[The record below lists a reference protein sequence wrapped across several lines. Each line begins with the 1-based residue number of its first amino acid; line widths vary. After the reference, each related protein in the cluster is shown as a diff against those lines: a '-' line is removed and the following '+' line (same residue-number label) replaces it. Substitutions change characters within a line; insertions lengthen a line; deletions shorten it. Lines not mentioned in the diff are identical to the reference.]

1 MVIDS
6 AYNMPY
12 CGEAR
17 ERSPNLPG
25 RQSIV
30 TNKRVSIKDVAV
42 RAGVSYQTVSKV
54 LNGELKVSPATE
66 ARIAASV
73 KELGYHPNHS
83 ARSLRTQRSQMI
95 GYSWSSSETEQL
107 NHIVH
112 MFLTAVVSEAE
123 AAGHHVLPFP
133 YHNGDDQVAGY
144 RELIDAGRVD
154 GFVLSSVMYD
164 DPRIAF
170 LLERRFPF
178 VAFGRSGPDDD
189 FAYVDV
195 DGAAG
200 LRLATEHLLQRG
212 HRRIGVL
219 AWAAA
224 TRVGDDRLAGYLDAL
239 RAAGLPVDTTLI
251 GRGESDFESGYTV
264 TAGWLSRPPTQ
275 RPTAVVAVSDI
286 MAIGAMHAAQA
297 HGFSVGPDFAVAGFD
312 DVPLAQYM
320 RPPLTSIR
328 QPIRQAGH
336 LCVDLLVAL
345 LSGLPLAERHIL
357 LQPELVIRASTRDS

>member
-1 MVIDS
+1 M
-6 AYNMPY
+6 
-12 CGEAR
+12 
-17 ERSPNLPG
+17 
-25 RQSIV
+25 

-66 ARIAASV
+66 ARISASV
-73 KELGYHPNHS
+73 KELGYRPNHS
-83 ARSLRTQRSQMI
+83 ARTLRTQRSQMI

-112 MFLTAVVSEAE
+112 MFLTGVVSEAE

-133 YHNGDDQVAGY
+133 YRSGEDQVAGY

-164 DPRIAF
+164 DPRILF
-170 LLERRFPF
+170 LVERGFPF
-178 VAFGRSGPDDD
+178 VAFGRSGRDDA
-189 FAYVDV
+189 FPYVDV

-200 LRLATEHLLQRG
+200 LRLATEHLLVHG
-212 HRRIGVL
+212 HQRIGVL

-224 TRVGDDRLAGYLDAL
+224 TRVGDDRLSGYTAAL
-239 RAAGLPVDTTLI
+239 LAAGVPVNPELI
-251 GRGESDFESGYTV
+251 GRGEADFESGYAAV
-264 TAGWLSRPPTQ
+264 ECWLKWPKAK
-275 RPTAVVAVSDI
+275 RPTAVVAMSDL
-286 MAIGAMHAAQA
+286 MAIGAMHAAQDA
-297 HGFSVGPDFAVAGFD
+297 GCTIGRDFAVAGFD
-312 DVPLAQYM
+312 DVPMAQYLQ
-320 RPPLTSIR
+320 PPLTSVR

-345 LSGLPLAERHIL
+345 LTGLPMAERHIL
-357 LQPELVIRASTRDS
+357 LQPELVIRASTLGS

>member
-1 MVIDS
+1 V
-6 AYNMPY
+6 
-12 CGEAR
+12 
-17 ERSPNLPG
+17 L
-25 RQSIV
+25 V

-66 ARIAASV
+66 ARISESV
-73 KELGYHPNHS
+73 RELGYRPHHS
-83 ARSLRTQRSQMI
+83 ARTLRTQRSQMI

-112 MFLTAVVSEAE
+112 MFLTGVVSEAE

-133 YHNGDDQVAGY
+133 YRNGDDQVAGY

-164 DPRIAF
+164 DPRIIF
-170 LLERRFPF
+170 LHERDFPF
-178 VAFGRSGPDDD
+178 VAFGRSGPNDE

-200 LRLATEHLLQRG
+200 MRLATEHLLRHG
-212 HRRIGVL
+212 HRRVGLL
-219 AWAAA
+219 AWAVA
-224 TRVGDDRLAGYLDAL
+224 TRVSDDRQAGYVQAHADA
-239 RAAGLPVDTTLI
+239 GVPVDPRLI
-251 GRGESDFESGYTV
+251 GRGESDFESGYAATEC
-264 TAGWLSRPPTQ
+264 WLSLPPDQ
-275 RPTAVVAVSDI
+275 RPTAVVAMSDL

-297 HGFSVGPDFAVAGFD
+297 KGLVIGRDFAVAGFD
-312 DVPLAQYM
+312 DVPLAQYL
-320 RPPLTSIR
+320 RPPLTSVR
-328 QPIRQAGH
+328 QPIRRAGH

-345 LSGLPLAERHIL
+345 LTGLPLEERHIL
-357 LQPELVIRASTRDS
+357 LQPELVIRASTHGA

>member
-1 MVIDS
+1 
-6 AYNMPY
+6 MPY

-17 ERSPNLPG
+17 ERSPNQAG
-25 RQSIV
+25 RRPHV

-54 LNGELKVSPATE
+54 LNGELKVAPATE

-73 KELGYHPNHS
+73 QELGYRPNHS

-112 MFLTAVVSEAE
+112 MFLTGVVSEAE
-123 AAGHHVLPFP
+123 AVGQHVLPFP
-133 YHNGDDQVAGY
+133 YRDGDDQVAGY

-164 DPRIAF
+164 DPRISF
-170 LLERRFPF
+170 LLERGFPF
-178 VAFGRSGPDDD
+178 VAFGRSGPRDE
-189 FAYVDV
+189 FPYVDV

-200 LRLATEHLLQRG
+200 LRLATEHLIERG
-212 HRRIGVL
+212 HRRIAVL
-219 AWAAA
+219 AWAAV
-224 TRVGDDRLAGYLDAL
+224 TRVSDDRLSGYFQAL
-239 RAAGLPVDTTLI
+239 AAAGLSVDSDLV
-251 GRGESDFESGYTV
+251 GRGESDYETGYQA
-264 TAGWLSRPPTQ
+264 TACWLSLPPEK
-275 RPTAVVAVSDI
+275 RPTAVVAMSDH
-286 MAIGAMHAAQA
+286 MAVGAMQAAQA
-297 HGFSVGPDFAVAGFD
+297 AGLTIGRDFAVTGFD
-312 DVPLAQYM
+312 DVPLSQYLQ
-320 RPPLTSIR
+320 PPLTSVR

-345 LSGLPLAERHIL
+345 LSGLPVAERHIL
-357 LQPELVIRASTRDS
+357 LQPELVIRASTHGA